1 MGSTK
6 CKLVNIIHHIERL
19 KNKSHMIN
27 SLDIEKS
34 FDNIQ
39 PPLVVKA
46 LERLRIQG
54 TNLNRKVFYSKL
66 ITNIKLNRNEL
77 KIFSTTIR
85 NKSGMSTLPI
95 PIKIVPDVLAT
106 AIRQLKDIKGIQ
118 LERTK
123 SKYLYLQMLCFYT
136 LKSPKTVPENLFS
149 W

>member
-39 PPLVVKA
+39 PPLMVKA

-54 TNLNRKVFYSKL
+54 TNLHRKIFYSKL
-66 ITNIKLNRNEL
+66 IANIKLNRNEL

-85 NKSGMSTLPI
+85 NNSGMSTLSI
-95 PIKIVPDVLAT
+95 SIKIVPDVLPT

-123 SKYLYLQMLCFYT
+123 SSIFIYRC
-136 LKSPKTVPENLFS
+136 SVS
-149 W
+149 IH